1 MSSASNNTEEHNGTS
16 WSDGNDMLV
25 GKRSH
30 AATGTQTAAL
40 AIGSQGPS
48 TNCQEYD
55 GTSWTTGGSLSGAG
69 RNAHEAFGTL
79 ATAITM
85 GGHGILA
92 TAEQYDGS
100 SWSAID
106 DMPAGR
112 KIFATFGS
120 ATAGIAAGGQ
130 VAAGGGTTI
139 TYKYTAALTARTLS
153 NS

>member
-1 MSSASNNTEEHNGTS
+1 MATSAKTEEYDGTT
-16 WSDGNDMLV
+16 WTDGNDMV
-25 GKRSH
+25 AGKSAH
-30 AATGTQTAAL
+30 TVTGTQTAAI
-40 AIGSQGPS
+40 AIGGDGTK

-120 ATAGIAAGGQ
+120 AEAGIAAGGQ
-130 VAAGGGTTI
+130 IVSDGDTNI
-139 TYKYTAALTARTLS
+139 TYKYTDAVTARTLS